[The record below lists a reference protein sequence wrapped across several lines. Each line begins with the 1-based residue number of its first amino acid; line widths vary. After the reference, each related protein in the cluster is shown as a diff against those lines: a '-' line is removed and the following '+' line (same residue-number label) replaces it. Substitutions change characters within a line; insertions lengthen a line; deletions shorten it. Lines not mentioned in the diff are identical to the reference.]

1 MLEISF
7 RNGKDTFDGCSS
19 NPLPLFVE
27 KRVIFKMFNTL
38 YVPPPLNNTSCIC
51 HDSRHVYNKPSI
63 WGTSVS
69 ISNVYLYIKSINL
82 QIYIFIIQIWTFII
96 ISVPSYGFLR
106 WSVCQQRPASV
117 PLICLL
123 FVPCSKM
130 TASSIVNKYTK
141 DVIGG

>member
-51 HDSRHVYNKPSI
+51 HDSRHVYNKPSNMRNI
-63 WGTSVS
+63 SKYFQCLS
-69 ISNVYLYIKSINL
+69 IYKIDKFTNIHIHNTNMDIHYYI
-82 QIYIFIIQIWTFII
+82 
-96 ISVPSYGFLR
+96 
-106 WSVCQQRPASV
+106 
-117 PLICLL
+117 
-123 FVPCSKM
+123 
-130 TASSIVNKYTK
+130 SSILWLPSVVCLPAASRQRSSDMSSFCTLF
-141 DVIGG
+141 